1 MHFKSI
7 LLAGA
12 AALALGAC
20 GGKDGGKNADAPAT
34 KSSAKAASVNAASP
48 IDSKFKFSGGKEL
61 DFAGLVASMPE
72 GERPTYDSAAFDKS
86 IGATVVTNLQY
97 TDPDDGEGITI
108 DRVELYGLDPEA
120 IERVKGAEASVDAPM
135 ETIFE
140 KVRLFGVKPEGG
152 EDNANVS
159 IGAVEFDKL
168 RLRPG
173 FDDEEKTDENP
184 AYFFNAFELAGLYFK
199 DVNVEA
205 TEADGPQLSFKM
217 PDMRVVGVGGGKL
230 SAIIMND
237 LTYELANSEETIQ
250 AMTGLMGEQG
260 ALIMNSPLRNFI
272 APGSQKASMKSFVW
286 RGLDFSGL
294 MEYGLKEEE
303 PPVTAKNLV
312 RLGSFEVNDVESY
325 VNGKLAYKSEKSTM
339 VAEESTWLIP
349 SKIRAESVGDVYNFQ
364 AYVPEGE
371 EALLKVVK
379 DNGLDNVKSASNLA
393 WDWDSKKG
401 GADFK
406 TNIDTSGL
414 ADFAMSFSLDGLE
427 IEKIKAAMDAGDE
440 EAVQSLALFKG
451 FNLTLKDEKLLDT
464 IFAIAGMQMGQSG
477 EDLRTSAPAMLRLS
491 GAQAAQ
497 MNPRFSDYVDAMAT
511 FIAEG
516 GTLEINAQPSS
527 PVALA
532 AIAQAGET
540 GPQNLPDVIDL
551 KVTHKK

>member
-1 MHFKSI
+1 MQLKTI

-20 GGKDGGKNADAPAT
+20 GGKDGGNNTDAPAT
-34 KSSAKAASVNAASP
+34 KSSAKAASVNSASP
-48 IDSKFKFSGGKEL
+48 IDTKFKFSGGKEL

-72 GERPTYDSAAFDKS
+72 GERPTYDSATFDQS
-86 IGATVVTNLQY
+86 IGATIVTNLQY
-97 TDPDDGEGITI
+97 TDPGDGEGVII
-108 DRVELYGLDPEA
+108 ERVELYGLDPEA
-120 IERVKGAEASVDAPM
+120 VDRVKGGEVSVDAPM

-140 KVRLFGVKPEGG
+140 KVRLFGVKPDGG
-152 EDNANVS
+152 EENANVS

-173 FDDEEKTDENP
+173 FDEEKNDENP
-184 AYFFNAFELAGLYFK
+184 AYFFNAFELAGLYVK
-199 DVNVEA
+199 DINVEA
-205 TEADGPQLSFKM
+205 TEAEGPQLSFKM
-217 PDMRVVGVGGGKL
+217 PDMRIVGVGGGKL
-230 SAIIMND
+230 SALIMND

-303 PPVTAKNLV
+303 PPVTAKNLLS
-312 RLGSFEVNDVESY
+312 LGSLEVNDVESY
-325 VNGKLAYKSEKSTM
+325 VNGKLAYKSDKTTLS
-339 VAEESTWLIP
+339 AEESTWLIP

-371 EALLKVVK
+371 EELMKLVK
-379 DNGLDNVKSASNLA
+379 DNGLDSVKSSSSLA

-401 GADFK
+401 AAALK
-406 TNIDTSGL
+406 TNMDTSGF

-427 IEKIKAAMDAGDE
+427 IEKIKTAMDAGDE
-440 EAVQSLALFKG
+440 KAIESLALFKG

-464 IFAIAGMQMGQSG
+464 IFAVAGMQMGQSG
-477 EDLRTSAPAMLRLS
+477 ADLRASAPAMLRLS
-491 GAQAAQ
+491 GVQVAQ

-511 FIAEG
+511 FLSDG
-516 GTLEINAQPSS
+516 GTLEINAQPKS
-527 PVALA
+527 PVPLA
-532 AIAQAGET
+532 AIAQAGEAS
-540 GPQNLPDVIDL
+540 PQTLPDVIDL
-551 KVTHKK
+551 NITHKK

>member
-1 MHFKSI
+1 MQLKTI

-20 GGKDGGKNADAPAT
+20 GGKDGGNNTDAPAT
-34 KSSAKAASVNAASP
+34 KSSAKAASVNSASP
-48 IDSKFKFSGGKEL
+48 IDTKFKFSGGKEL

-72 GERPTYDSAAFDKS
+72 GERPTYDSATFDQS
-86 IGATVVTNLQY
+86 IGATIVTNLQY
-97 TDPDDGEGITI
+97 TDPGDGEGVII
-108 DRVELYGLDPEA
+108 ERVELYGLDPEA
-120 IERVKGAEASVDAPM
+120 VDRVKGGEVSVDAPM

-140 KVRLFGVKPEGG
+140 KVRLFGVKPDGG
-152 EDNANVS
+152 EENANVS

-173 FDDEEKTDENP
+173 FDEEKNDENP
-184 AYFFNAFELAGLYFK
+184 AYFFNAFELAGLYVK
-199 DVNVEA
+199 DINVEA
-205 TEADGPQLSFKM
+205 TEAEGPQLSFKM
-217 PDMRVVGVGGGKL
+217 PDMRIVGVGGGKL
-230 SAIIMND
+230 SALIMND

-303 PPVTAKNLV
+303 PPVTAKNLLS
-312 RLGSFEVNDVESY
+312 LGSLEVNDVESY
-325 VNGKLAYKSEKSTM
+325 VNGKLAYKSDKTTLS
-339 VAEESTWLIP
+339 AEESTWLIP

-371 EALLKVVK
+371 EELMKLVK
-379 DNGLDNVKSASNLA
+379 DNGLDSVKSSSSLA

-401 GADFK
+401 AAALK
-406 TNIDTSGL
+406 TNMDTSGF

-427 IEKIKAAMDAGDE
+427 IEKIKTAMDAGDE
-440 EAVQSLALFKG
+440 KAIESLALFKG

-464 IFAIAGMQMGQSG
+464 IFAVAGMQMGQSG
-477 EDLRTSAPAMLRLS
+477 ADLRASAPAMLRLS
-491 GAQAAQ
+491 GAQVAQ

-511 FIAEG
+511 FLSDG
-516 GTLEINAQPSS
+516 GTLEINAQPKS
-527 PVALA
+527 PVPLA
-532 AIAQAGET
+532 AIAQAGEAS
-540 GPQNLPDVIDL
+540 PQTLPDVIDL
-551 KVTHKK
+551 NITHKK